1 MDLKRKMKKGNLIVK
16 TWERCKSIGR
26 GSKSSSGSIV
36 RAMNTKSKSWPRV
49 DVSSSFDRDIS
60 DRKRSLKRHQVAPH
74 GCFSVYVGPQKQRF
88 VIKTEYAN
96 HPLFKMLLDEAESEY
111 GYTCEGPLSLPCNV
125 DYFCKVLLAM
135 DDDGEDREFRRGC
148 GFPRSPASYL
158 LLSPS
163 PLIAINQF

>member
-1 MDLKRKMKKGNLIVK
+1 MDVERKMKKGNLIVK

-26 GSKSSSGSIV
+26 GSKTSSMV
-36 RAMNTKSKSWPRV
+36 HALNTKSKSWPQI
-49 DVSSSFDRDIS
+49 DVSSSIDRDYS
-60 DRKRSLKRHQVAPH
+60 DRKRSLKKRQVAPD
-74 GCFSVYVGPQKQRF
+74 GCFTVYVGAEKQRF

-111 GYTCEGPLSLPCNV
+111 GYTSEGPISLPCNV
-125 DYFCKVLLAM
+125 DYFCKVLMAM
-135 DDDGEDREFRRGC
+135 DDDDGEDREMRSGC
-148 GFPRSPASYL
+148 GFPRSPASYR